1 MKTSAIILLFI
12 FFTVSPLLAQKAN
25 QSPNNKT
32 ISNPMLLTDSF
43 KSRLVDF
50 LHESFP
56 DSKATPV
63 AEMKKTIH
71 TVLQKAIGYG
81 LDNEADLAAYVIT
94 AYVLGENFDQ
104 EIPEAK
110 QLLQDTGYTSN
121 QKANQLETWTRQVM
135 QTLEEYKELAQQ
147 VGAKQK
153 SMQQNAQVLQQT
165 DHSEAPVSEYMDMQ
179 QASASYHQMAN
190 WAVERLRSGDLT
202 SVMRKFSA
210 NFMDYLGKEKV
221 EKVFAEQ
228 MLPYFVGSTG
238 IDASSTITMTTDS
251 FGSKGFAFYLNL
263 TSAEGKKP
271 FIVYIVNEN
280 NQLVVANLVLNK
292 TYADMH

>member
-1 MKTSAIILLFI
+1 MKKTALILISIMLSL
-12 FFTVSPLLAQKAN
+12 SPLLAQKTN
-25 QSPNNKT
+25 QSSKNKT

-56 DSKATPV
+56 ESKSAPV

-81 LDNEADLAAYVIT
+81 LDNEADLAIYVIT
-94 AYVLGENFDQ
+94 AYVLGENFDK
-104 EIPEAK
+104 EVPEAR
-110 QLLQDTGYTSN
+110 QLLQDRSYTSN
-121 QKANQLETWTRQVM
+121 QKATQLETWTKQVM
-135 QTLEEYKELAQQ
+135 QTLEEDEELAQQ

-153 SMQQNAQVLQQT
+153 SMQQNAQVLQEA
-165 DHSEAPVSEYMDMQ
+165 EAPVSEYLDMQ
-179 QASASYHQMAN
+179 QASASHHQLAN
-190 WAVERLRSGDLT
+190 WTVERLRSGDLT
-202 SVMRKFSA
+202 AVLRKFSP
-210 NFMDYLGKEKV
+210 NFMEYLGKDKV
-221 EKVFAEQ
+221 SNVFNEQ
-228 MLPYFVGSTG
+228 MLPFFVASTG
-238 IDASSTITMTTDS
+238 VDASSTITMTTDG

-263 TSAEGKKP
+263 TTTEGKKP

>member
-1 MKTSAIILLFI
+1 MKTSAIILLSI
-12 FFTVSPLLAQKAN
+12 FFSVSPLLAQKAN
-25 QSPNNKT
+25 QSPNKT
-32 ISNPMLLTDSF
+32 ISNTMLLTDSF

-56 DSKATPV
+56 ESKAAPV

-121 QKANQLETWTRQVM
+121 QKATQLETWTRQVM
-135 QTLEEYKELAQQ
+135 QTLEDDKELAQQ

-165 DHSEAPVSEYMDMQ
+165 DNAEASVSEYMDMQ
-179 QASASYHQMAN
+179 QASASYHQMAS
-190 WAVERLRSGDLT
+190 WTVERLRSGDLT
-202 SVMRKFSA
+202 SVLRKFSS
-210 NFMDYLGKEKV
+210 NFMDYLGKEKA

-228 MLPYFVGSTG
+228 MLPFFVASTG
-238 IDASSTITMTTDS
+238 VDASSTITMTTDG

>member
-1 MKTSAIILLFI
+1 MKKTAFILLSL
-12 FFTVSPLLAQKAN
+12 FFSLSPLMAQKEN
-25 QSPNNKT
+25 QSSNTKTNPN
-32 ISNPMLLTDSF
+32 SMLLTDSF

-56 DSKATPV
+56 ESKEAPV

-81 LDNEADLAAYVIT
+81 LDNEADLAIYVIT
-94 AYVLGENFDQ
+94 AYILGENFD
-104 EIPEAK
+104 EEVPEAR
-110 QLLQDTGYTSN
+110 QLLQDTRYSSN
-121 QKANQLETWTRQVM
+121 QKATQLETWTRQVM
-135 QTLEEYKELAQQ
+135 QTLEEDHELAEQ

-153 SMQQNAQVLQQT
+153 SMQENAQVLQQT
-165 DHSEAPVSEYMDMQ
+165 GNAEASVSEYLDMQ
-179 QASASYHQMAN
+179 QASASYHQLAN
-190 WAVERLRSGDLT
+190 WTVEKLRSGDLT
-202 SVMRKFSA
+202 AVMRKFSP
-210 NFMDYLGKEKV
+210 NFMDYLGKDKV

-228 MLPYFVGSTG
+228 MLPYFVASTG
-238 IDASSTITMTTDS
+238 VDTSSTITMTTDG

-263 TSAEGKKP
+263 TTAEGKKP